1 MINVAILVWKE
12 VPSRQEQSILQ
23 FWLETDKAAYL
34 LRQYFFNNLHDRLS
48 TRPFLSLVE
57 KKWLAFQLLYAV
69 KQSHDNGVCH
79 GDIKCENVLVT
90 SWNWLYLADF
100 ASFKPTYIPHD
111 DPSDF
116 SFFFD
121 TGGMRRCYLAPE
133 RLYEHGGEIQVSQDA
148 PLRPSMD
155 IFSVGCVIA
164 ELFLEGQPLFE
175 LSRLLAYR
183 RGQFDP
189 SQHLEKIPD
198 SGIRKMI
205 LHMIQLDPDSRCSA
219 ESYLQT
225 YAGVVLPCYF
235 SPFLHNLYSNLNPI
249 NPDSRVRDPIKCLVN
264 RNAMDQKIVFANQ
277 LKLKFAWLSVNNLN
291 PMPMLTSL
299 TVACTRL
306 EDQHL
311 NELNKCFP
319 NLQVQVLELVAVR
332 GLADPKIHLLNLKA
346 CRWVVFSSRPS
357 LTLITP
363 NLITLKIQCVMCPAI
378 HIEAPMLSHFHLSID
393 AP

>member
-1 MINVAILVWKE
+1 LKE
-12 VPSRQEQSILQ
+12 VLGRARFLKSIQCKHDEGLVLVKVYFKRGDSSDLREYERKLARIREVFSRIENPHVWPFQ

-69 KQSHDNGVCH
+69 KQCHDNGICH

-121 TGGMRRCYLAPE
+121 TGGRRRCYLAPE
-133 RLYEHGGEIQVSQDA
+133 RFYEHGGEIQVAHDA

-155 IFSVGCVIA
+155 IFAVGCVIA

-175 LSRLLAYR
+175 LSQLLAYR
-183 RGQFDP
+183 RGQYDP

-219 ESYLQT
+219 ESYLQS
-225 YAGVVLPCYF
+225 YSGVVLPCYF

-249 NPDSRVRDPIKCLVN
+249 VPDSRVAMCQLSFPEILRQMLNTNAGEETVVGQNFSTNVKDRILV
-264 RNAMDQKIVFANQ
+264 V
-277 LKLKFAWLSVNNLN
+277 
-291 PMPMLTSL
+291 
-299 TVACTRL
+299 
-306 EDQHL
+306 EH
-311 NELNKCFP
+311 
-319 NLQVQVLELVAVR
+319 
-332 GLADPKIHLLNLKA
+332 
-346 CRWVVFSSRPS
+346 
-357 LTLITP
+357 
-363 NLITLKIQCVMCPAI
+363 
-378 HIEAPMLSHFHLSID
+378 
-393 AP
+393 